1 MSADSELPD
10 ILNSKTKEILLELP
24 GYAYSHSSS
33 AEDKTKSFF
42 LGRKKLITR
51 LKSMIISSSSKTGV
65 YLVTGTRGVG
75 KSSMVEEVIND
86 TSLPK
91 NKRKSNFIFLIV
103 ALFLV
108 LLLQYVSNQIGSLGY
123 NSLIENLGLIGE
135 VIDILIYG
143 SIRVLVSIGIILLM
157 VNGYCSYLRKEI
169 KVYDVNYIKNRLY
182 KLVWHILVTAIREF
196 LLLLPNNS
204 NPFLRTQNVVKLAL
218 ILIICHILAVY
229 ASFVFTHLQI
239 FVIYL
244 CIVLGGSYAELLFKN
259 YMETYR
265 KFTSIYKRPSKYE
278 YKCDDKY
285 SGNHFQ
291 IPRMLFLFI
300 FVTIFLSLVIIT
312 FPSLFVSILPS
323 SLGINLPS
331 VIGYLCWALV
341 FVLTSLI
348 YGRCVFVRKIFK
360 ITEEKCCKVEM
371 ECLIKPL
378 IKSIFGGLRDYIKNG
393 SRVYLKINFGHDILK
408 ERDILRL
415 ITRTLSTEYDNFCRS
430 WKHTFHWRIL
440 ASAVILFASYLFY
453 KNIYIKDLRP
463 SIEQSDLYKNMKNAV
478 TDSLIEDTVTYDIT
492 SKIENIEDTVISSF
506 IKKGDLK
513 NMEDKV
519 TYSFTNKPEN
529 MKDTVFQIQK
539 HKTKNRV
546 TYYFIQADKA
556 INSIWRYIYNAP
568 EYFWTKKEDLAQ
580 LSIYKFPPIN
590 YAGLL
595 IVLIFYLFG
604 KLLLR
609 TKLFTTH
616 YAIKKQF
623 RQLNESI
630 THNIESEVGT
640 RVSYSII
647 NVGAKKKKSRLIAD
661 EREIEKELQDVLSN
675 VKKIP
680 MFMARPEFV
689 IVFDELDK
697 VSPEFLNK
705 EEFTQTSE
713 TRESIFAQNSI
724 RDRQTVIMKLLS
736 NMKYFLCT
744 ANAKFIFIAGREM
757 YDMYLADI
765 ADRSSYFGSIFDDV
779 IFVPS
784 LLSDDHKHITA
795 LPEEFVCR
803 HSIPENYPTAEWNL
817 KVYQQYL
824 NIYFGIDV
832 MDREK
837 NAMDKKKS
845 KLQKEI
851 KKLEEDKNAMDRKKS
866 ELQKEIEKLEENK
879 KLIEFREKEVNRKI
893 QKIIATLQQFII
905 YLSHTSKGA
914 PKKMMQVFES
924 FIVYLNPKLEPRDA
938 DNKKYIVRQY
948 SNSPFFLSFGYYRQ
962 FTIGI
967 TSYLVSPVI
976 TRLVDSNIK
985 ERSDKLLV
993 STLHFVDYM
1002 LKFHS
1007 QNFTWRQLDISPE
1020 VIETN
1025 HPSELKAVIN
1035 DVVTLYEQIHL
1046 TKPIISLFDF
1056 KFDNLFSQE
1065 ISFIS
1070 KLDERFSA
1078 QFSFSLD
1085 ESLALK
1091 QHYGNLLR
1099 KQQLEYKEYKGY
1111 GKTFVSSIS
1120 SLQLTLGDL
1129 HFLDDEFDEAAIYYK
1144 DSLYLLGK
1152 NMGKNLELSYLL
1164 IRNQFKL
1171 AYLYEKRKQPEF
1183 AYSLYKEMV
1192 NSVTKYSPCNNDMS
1206 LECLQLFY
1214 LPLLAK
1220 LQILEKCSAAGIL
1233 GTDIEQT
1240 EKDFKSLINTIK
1252 HKDIRILTADFYSK
1266 VGDILYYKGNNVNGM
1281 EISHY
1286 ACYYYKKV
1294 LIALALDEGEQEKDF
1309 YKKTILQILKDKL
1322 EFIYTQTSTKYCGV
1336 MARVLSDLGDVYF
1349 QKKKEMCNSC
1359 EFKTSYILILKKRVK
1374 IRSHYEICKYYYRY
1388 DKISD
1393 FWRSWHELF
1402 TEPEFELNNF
1412 LNKTKIDSLSNIELA
1427 LFLYSLSMKFYEK
1440 ASLYKQS
1447 AFQIT
1452 KILTCFKFCL
1462 KRKMYNNEIS
1472 TFCNEK
1478 EKDDI
1483 ENLKYITSRAI
1494 EFLYMANDGLDVF
1507 EVLKRKED
1515 FNDEAKLQYIQVD
1528 SEIIRINVL
1537 KKELE
1542 LRLSNEDKRI
1552 DILHNLYANY
1562 IISPYHINYS
1572 VSARVRQLSLK
1583 AKLNRETY
1591 KIIKEDVGIKTD
1603 KNIYFDILT
1612 ILTADNDKWEKGK
1625 TREIFKDDVNIIEK
1639 LPEGKYTFFA
1649 LLEMLVADSIFC
1661 NTKILR
1667 LIQTSN
1673 DSYIFNHSFFA
1684 DIYRRLANWTEIYEV
1699 LKHIIS
1705 GNKNDYFKDAIKN
1718 MNISSG
1724 IEKNLKDYLTAHTKI
1739 DNYLADLLGEDF
1751 REQLSSRYYRQRA
1764 FLHYQKLK
1772 ETHTGGRAYFN
1783 LLEQMYFIR
1792 GDYDDVVSHFH
1803 VAVERFMINKTN
1815 GYKEHLK
1822 ELEKKNA
1829 KSSLYKS
1836 EKYFEGSNNLHG

>member
-1 MSADSELPD
+1 MSTDSELPD

-33 AEDKTKSFF
+33 AENETKSFF
-42 LGRKKLITR
+42 LGREKLIAR

-75 KSSMVEEVIND
+75 KSSLIDKVID
-86 TSLPK
+86 ETSLPR
-91 NKRKSNFIFLIV
+91 NKKIKHFTFFIT

-108 LLLQYVSNQIGSLGY
+108 LLLQYVSNQIGSSGNY
-123 NSLIENLGLIGE
+123 C
-135 VIDILIYG
+135 VILSVIG
-143 SIRVLVSIGIILLM
+143 SILLL
-157 VNGYCSYLRKEI
+157 VNGYCSYIKKET
-169 KVYDVNYIKNRLY
+169 KVYVKNCVF
-182 KLVWHILVTAIREF
+182 KLGLWVWHILEATIKEF
-196 LLLLPNNS
+196 LLLPSSS
-204 NPFLRTQNVVKLAL
+204 NPFLRTQNVVKLVY
-218 ILIICHILAVY
+218 ILIFCHIIVQKLSCV
-229 ASFVFTHLQI
+229 THLQV
-239 FVIYL
+239 FLIYYFT
-244 CIVLGGSYAELLFKN
+244 VLGGSFAELLFKN
-259 YMETYR
+259 YMKTYK

-278 YKCDDKY
+278 YKRNDKY
-285 SGNHFQ
+285 SRKHFQ

-300 FVTIFLSLVIIT
+300 FVIIFSCFIMDT
-312 FPSLFVSILPS
+312 LFSVTGCSYLC
-323 SLGINLPS
+323 LGIAFIVAN
-331 VIGYLCWALV
+331 VLV
-341 FVLTSLI
+341 SLI
-348 YGRCVFVRKIFK
+348 YGFVLCVWKIFK
-360 ITEEKCCKVEM
+360 ITEEKWYKIVT

-378 IKSIFGGLRDYIKNG
+378 IKSIFGGLSNYIKNG
-393 SRVYLKINFGHDILK
+393 SRIYLKINFGHDILK

-415 ITRTLSTEYDNFCRS
+415 ITRTLSTEYNSFCRS

-440 ASAVILFASYLFY
+440 ALAVILFASYLFY
-453 KNIYIKDLRP
+453 QNIYIKDLYP
-463 SIEQSDLYKNMKNAV
+463 LIKQSDLYKNSSQVYLDSSGFQQYMENTVADSIIQTKTKDAV
-478 TDSLIEDTVTYDIT
+478 TYGIT
-492 SKIENIEDTVISSF
+492 SKSKNIEDTLINSF
-506 IKKGDLK
+506 IKKGELK
-513 NMEDKV
+513 NMGNEV
-519 TYSFTNKPEN
+519 TYSFTNITEN
-529 MKDTVFQIQK
+529 MKDTVTVFQIQK
-539 HKTKNRV
+539 YKTSNRI
-546 TYYFIQADKA
+546 TYYLIQTDKA
-556 INSIWRYIYNAP
+556 INRIWGHIYNAP
-568 EYFWTKKEDLAQ
+568 EYFWKKKTEPFQIKYEL
-580 LSIYKFPPIN
+580 PPIN

-595 IVLIFYLFG
+595 IVLIFYLSG

-616 YAIKKQF
+616 YAIRKQF
-623 RQLNESI
+623 KRLNESI
-630 THNIESEVGT
+630 TYNVEREVDT
-640 RVSYSII
+640 KVSYSII
-647 NVGAKKKKSRLIAD
+647 DIGAKKKKSRLIAD
-661 EREIEKELQDVLSN
+661 EREIEKELQDILSN

-705 EEFTQTSE
+705 EEFTQANE
-713 TRESIFAQNSI
+713 TRENISAQNSI

-765 ADRSSYFGSIFDDV
+765 ADRSNYFGSIFDDV
-779 IFVPS
+779 IFVSS

-803 HSIPENYPTAEWNL
+803 HLIPENYPTAEWNL
-817 KVYQQYL
+817 KLYRRYL
-824 NIYFGIDV
+824 EDYYNYSD
-832 MDREK
+832 ESK
-837 NAMDKKKS
+837 DKDGTK
-845 KLQKEI
+845 
-851 KKLEEDKNAMDRKKS
+851 
-866 ELQKEIEKLEENK
+866 
-879 KLIEFREKEVNRKI
+879 RKI

-914 PKKMMQVFES
+914 PKKMMQIFES
-924 FIVYLNPKLEPRDA
+924 FIVYLDPKLEPRDA

-948 SNSPFFLSFGYYRQ
+948 SNSPFFLSFSYYRQ

-976 TRLVDSNIK
+976 THLVDANIK

-1025 HPSELKAVIN
+1025 HPSELKAIIN
-1035 DVVTLYEQIHL
+1035 DVVTLYEQIHF

-1091 QHYGNLLR
+1091 QHYGNLL
-1099 KQQLEYKEYKGY
+1099 KKLQLQYKEYKGY
-1111 GKTFVSSIS
+1111 GNTFVSSIS

-1129 HFLDDEFDEAAIYYK
+1129 HFLDDELDEAAIYYK
-1144 DSLYLLGK
+1144 DSLYLLNK
-1152 NMGKNLELSYLL
+1152 KSDENLESFYLL

-1171 AYLYEKRKQPEF
+1171 AYLYEKRKQSEF
-1183 AYSLYKEMV
+1183 AYSLYKKMV
-1192 NSVTKYSPCNNDMS
+1192 NSIIEKHQYPFGKDMS
-1206 LECLQLFY
+1206 LEYLQLFH

-1220 LQILEKCSAAGIL
+1220 LQILEKCSSTHIQKS
-1233 GTDIEQT
+1233 DIEQT
-1240 EKDFKSLINTIK
+1240 EKDFKSLTDTIK
-1252 HKDIRILTADFYSK
+1252 SKDIRILKADFYSK
-1266 VGDILYYKGNNVNGM
+1266 VGDILYYKGNNVKNVLNYCI
-1281 EISHY
+1281 EIPHY
-1286 ACYYYKKV
+1286 AYYYYKKA
-1294 LIALALDEGEQEKDF
+1294 LIALVLEEGQQEKDF
-1309 YKKTILQILKDKL
+1309 YEKTIMQILIDKSK
-1322 EFIYTQTSTKYCGV
+1322 FIYAQISTKYCGV
-1336 MARVLSDLGDVYF
+1336 MARVLSDLGDICF
-1349 QKKKEMCNSC
+1349 SAGEEKCN
-1359 EFKTSYILILKKRVK
+1359 KTSPY
-1374 IRSHYEICKYYYRY
+1374 
-1388 DKISD
+1388 
-1393 FWRSWHELF
+1393 FWAHWHELF
-1402 TEPEFELNNF
+1402 DSKIESNELDSF
-1412 LNKTKIDSLSNIELA
+1412 LKSCVLEENLLSNVELA

-1440 ASLYKQS
+1440 ANLYKQS

-1462 KRKMYNNEIS
+1462 KRTVRIYNNEIRD
-1472 TFCNEK
+1472 FCNRED
-1478 EKDDI
+1478 KDNVK
-1483 ENLKYITSRAI
+1483 NLKYITKKAI

-1515 FNDEAKLQYIQVD
+1515 FDKKAELQYIQVD

-1537 KKELE
+1537 EKEVELYLSINNNGTANENTLE
-1542 LRLSNEDKRI
+1542 E
-1552 DILHNLYANY
+1552 LYNNY

-1591 KIIKEDVGIKTD
+1591 RIIVREDMGFDD
-1603 KNIYFDILT
+1603 KNIYNRILR
-1612 ILTADNDKWEKGK
+1612 ILTADNYKWKEGK
-1625 TREIFKDDVNIIEK
+1625 TCKIFIDDVNIKKKINK
-1639 LPEGKYTFFA
+1639 ISEGKYKLFA

-1661 NTKILR
+1661 YTKILR

-1684 DIYRRLANWTEIYEV
+1684 DIYKRLAKWTEIYEV
-1699 LKHIIS
+1699 FNHIRDYKDNNCFILNTIKNLKISSKEMKHI
-1705 GNKNDYFKDAIKN
+1705 KKHLIKN
-1718 MNISSG
+1718 M
-1724 IEKNLKDYLTAHTKI
+1724 KI
-1739 DNYLADLLGEDF
+1739 DNYLADLCGEDF
-1751 REQLSSRYYRQRA
+1751 REQLSSRYYRQMA

-1792 GDYDDVVSHFH
+1792 GDYDDIVSHFY
-1803 VAVERFMINKTN
+1803 VAVERFVINKTN
-1815 GYKEHLK
+1815 CYEDEVKKLK
-1822 ELEKKNA
+1822 EMNA
-1829 KSSLYKS
+1829 KSSLYKN
-1836 EKYFEGSNNLHG
+1836 ENYFEKS